1 MLAAIG
7 DWVAATS
14 FADWAVSNPYAY
26 PVANTVHV
34 LALVLLLGG
43 IGLVD
48 LRVMG
53 MFRTLPLQPLSR
65 ALVPIAATGVLI
77 LAASG
82 SILFAADA
90 EALARQDTFRLKLI
104 LIAIALANVAL
115 FRLRYGA
122 VVTDPPPAG
131 ARLLALAS
139 LLLWTSVAICGRMIA
154 YS

>member
-7 DWVAATS
+7 DWVAATPY
-14 FADWAVSNPYAY
+14 AEWAASSPYAY

-48 LRVMG
+48 LRVLG
-53 MFRTLPLQPLSR
+53 LFRALPLQPLAR

-90 EALARQDTFRLKLI
+90 ASVAQKGVFQIKLT
-104 LIAIALANVAL
+104 LIAIAL
-115 FRLRYGA
+115 
-122 VVTDPPPAG
+122 
-131 ARLLALAS
+131 
-139 LLLWTSVAICGRMIA
+139 
-154 YS
+154 

>member
-48 LRVMG
+48 LRVIG

-90 EALARQDTFRLKLI
+90 EALVRQDTFRLKLI

>member
-1 MLAAIG
+1 MLAAVA
-7 DWVAATS
+7 DWIAATP
-14 FADWAVSNPYAY
+14 FADWATSSAYAY
-26 PVANTVHV
+26 PIANTIHV

-48 LRVMG
+48 LRTIG
-53 MFRTLPLQPLSR
+53 LFRALPLQPLSR

-77 LAASG
+77 LGASG

-90 EALARQDTFRLKLI
+90 KSLATNGTFRLKLI
-104 LIAIALANVAL
+104 LIALALTNVAH
-115 FRLRYGA
+115 FRLRFGTA
-122 VVTDPPPAG
+122 VSDPPPVS

-139 LLLWTSVAICGRMIA
+139 LLLWLGVAICGRMIA

>member
-1 MLAAIG
+1 MPAAIG
-7 DWVAATS
+7 DWVAATP
-14 FADWAVSNPYAY
+14 FADWAASNAYAY

-65 ALVPIAATGVLI
+65 ALVPLAATGVLV

-122 VVTDPPPAG
+122 VVADPPPAG

>member
-1 MLAAIG
+1 MLAAIA
-7 DWVAATS
+7 DWVAATR
-14 FADWAVSNPYAY
+14 FADWAASSALAY

-48 LRVMG
+48 LRTIG
-53 MFRTLPLQPLSR
+53 LFRSLPLQPLSK

-90 EALARQDTFRLKLI
+90 KSLAMSGTFKLKLI
-104 LIAIALANVAL
+104 LIALALANVAL
-115 FRLRYGA
+115 FRLLFGA
-122 VVTDPPPAG
+122 TVSDPPRAA
-131 ARLLALAS
+131 ARILALVS
-139 LLLWTSVAICGRMIA
+139 LLLWLGVAIAGRMIA

>member
-1 MLAAIG
+1 MLPAIAQ
-7 DWVAATS
+7 WVAATPY
-14 FADWAVSNPYAY
+14 ADWAASSPYAY

-48 LRVMG
+48 LRTLGV
-53 MFRTLPLQPLSR
+53 FRGLPLEPLAK

-90 EALARQDTFRLKLI
+90 VSVSEKGVFQLKLA
-104 LIAIALANVAL
+104 LIVVALANVLA
-115 FRLRYGA
+115 FRWLYGA
-122 VVTDPPPAG
+122 VVSDPPPVG
-131 ARLLALAS
+131 ARVLALAS
-139 LLLWTSVAICGRMIA
+139 LLLWTGVAIAGRMIA

>member
-14 FADWAVSNPYAY
+14 FADWAVSSPYAY

-48 LRVMG
+48 LRVAG

-65 ALVPIAATGVLI
+65 ALVPIAALGVLI

-90 EALARQDTFRLKLI
+90 GALARQDTFRLKLV
-104 LIAIALANVAL
+104 LIGIALATVAL

-122 VVTDPPPAG
+122 VVADPPPAG
-131 ARLLALAS
+131 ARLLALIS
-139 LLLWTSVAICGRMIA
+139 LLLWTGVAICGRMIA

>member
-7 DWVAATS
+7 EWVAATP
-14 FADWAVSNPYAY
+14 FADWAVSSPYAY
-26 PVANTVHV
+26 PAANTVHV

-53 MFRTLPLQPLSR
+53 LFRSLPLQPLSR
-65 ALVPIAATGVLI
+65 ALVPIASTGVLI

-90 EALARQDTFRLKLI
+90 KSLAVSGTFRLKLI
-104 LIAIALANVAL
+104 LIALALANVA
-115 FRLRYGA
+115 
-122 VVTDPPPAG
+122 
-131 ARLLALAS
+131 
-139 LLLWTSVAICGRMIA
+139 
-154 YS
+154 

>member
-7 DWVAATS
+7 DWVAATP
-14 FADWAVSNPYAY
+14 FADWAASNSYAY
-26 PVANTVHV
+26 PAANTVHV

-48 LRVMG
+48 LRVIG

-65 ALVPIAATGVLI
+65 ALVPIAAIGVLI

-90 EALARQDTFRLKLI
+90 EALSRQDTFRLKLI
-104 LIAIALANVAL
+104 LIGIALANVAL
-115 FRLRYGA
+115 FRLLYGT
-122 VVTDPPPAG
+122 VVPDPPPAG

-139 LLLWTSVAICGRMIA
+139 LLFWTSVAICGRMIA

>member
-1 MLAAIG
+1 MLTAIAE
-7 DWVAATS
+7 WVAATPY
-14 FADWAVSNPYAY
+14 AEWAASSAYAY
-26 PVANTVHV
+26 PAANTIHL

-48 LRVMG
+48 LRTIG
-53 MFRTLPLQPLSR
+53 LFRSLPLQPLNR
-65 ALVPIAATGVLI
+65 ALVPIAASGVLI

-90 EALARQDTFRLKLI
+90 KSLAMSGTFRLKLI
-104 LIAIALANVAL
+104 LIALALVNVAL
-115 FRLRYGA
+115 FRLLIGA
-122 VVTDPPPAG
+122 VVSDPPPLS

-139 LLLWTSVAICGRMIA
+139 LLLWLGVAICGRMIA

>member
-7 DWVAATS
+7 DWVAATP
-14 FADWAVSNPYAY
+14 FADWAASNPYAY

-53 MFRTLPLQPLSR
+53 MFRTLPLRPLSR
-65 ALVPIAATGVLI
+65 ALVPIAATGVLV

-104 LIAIALANVAL
+104 LIGIALANVAL

-122 VVTDPPPAG
+122 VVADPPPAG

-139 LLLWTSVAICGRMIA
+139 LLLWTSVAIFGRMIA

>member
-1 MLAAIG
+1 MLAAIAE
-7 DWVAATS
+7 WVAATPY
-14 FADWAVSNPYAY
+14 ADWAASLSWAY

-48 LRVMG
+48 LRTIG
-53 MFRTLPLQPLSR
+53 FFRSLPLQPLSR
-65 ALVPIAATGVLI
+65 ALVPIAASGVLI

-90 EALARQDTFRLKLI
+90 KSLAMSGTFSLKLS
-104 LIAIALANVAL
+104 LIALALANVIL
-115 FRLRYGA
+115 FRLLFGA
-122 VVTDPPPAG
+122 VVSDRPPAS
-131 ARLLALAS
+131 ARFLALVS
-139 LLLWTSVAICGRMIA
+139 LLLWLGVAICGRMIA

>member
-7 DWVAATS
+7 EWVAATP
-14 FADWAVSNPYAY
+14 FADWAFSNPYAY

-43 IGLVD
+43 IGIVD
-48 LRVMG
+48 LRVIG
-53 MFRTLPLQPLSR
+53 MFRTLPLQALSR

-122 VVTDPPPAG
+122 VVADPPPAG

>member
-1 MLAAIG
+1 MLAAIA
-7 DWVAATS
+7 DWVAATP
-14 FADWAVSNPYAY
+14 FADWSASNPYAY

-48 LRVMG
+48 LRMIG
-53 MFRTLPLQPLSR
+53 LFRTLPMEPLGR
-65 ALVPIAATGVLI
+65 ALVPIAATGVAI

-82 SILFAADA
+82 SVLFAADA
-90 EALARQDTFRLKLI
+90 ESLATGGTFRLKLI
-104 LIAIALANVAL
+104 LIAVALANVAL
-115 FRLRYGA
+115 FRLLFGA
-122 VVTDPPPAG
+122 VASDPPPLT

-154 YS
+154 YT

>member
-7 DWVAATS
+7 ERVAATE
-14 FADWAVSNPYAY
+14 FAAWAAGNAYAY
-26 PVANTVHV
+26 PIANTVHV

-48 LRVMG
+48 LRLLG
-53 MFRTLPLQPLSR
+53 LFKSLPLRPLST

-77 LAASG
+77 LGLSG

-90 EALARQDTFRLKLI
+90 EALARQGTFRLKLV
-104 LIAIALANVAL
+104 LVVIALGNVAL
-115 FRLRYGA
+115 FRLSFGA
-122 VVTDPPPAG
+122 VAADPPPIG
-131 ARLLALAS
+131 ARVLALTS
-139 LLLWTSVAICGRMIA
+139 LLLWTGVAICGRMIA

>member
-1 MLAAIG
+1 MLAAIAE
-7 DWVAATS
+7 WVAATP
-14 FADWAVSNPYAY
+14 FAAWAMSSPLAY

-48 LRVMG
+48 LRLIG
-53 MFRTLPLQPLSR
+53 LFRSLPLQPLTK
-65 ALVPIAATGVLI
+65 ALTPIAATGVLI

-90 EALARQDTFRLKLI
+90 KALAQSGTFRLKLI

-115 FRLRYGA
+115 FRWRYG
-122 VVTDPPPAG
+122 VVGNRPPPG
-131 ARLLALAS
+131 ARVLALIS
-139 LLLWTSVAICGRMIA
+139 LLLWICVAIAGRMIA